1 MADAAENKLNVC
13 IISTSAS
20 VMGGDHKT
28 GVWLEEIATPYY
40 IFSEACNVTIA
51 SIKGGPIPIDA
62 GSMGEG
68 FFNDNCKKFLHDAS
82 AMGQFCHS
90 LPVEDVKVDDYDA
103 VFLPGGHGT
112 CEDFL
117 NCGALEKIV
126 CGMIEKGKVASAVC
140 HGPMVLCGKRMA
152 EFMKGKTVTGFTDSE
167 EGVVQLTQKVPL
179 LLEETLIKHGANF
192 TKGAD
197 WASHIAVDG
206 KLVTGQ
212 NPGSSAAVA
221 EKVMELLAAPAE

>member
-1 MADAAENKLNVC
+1 MADAEKKMRVC

-40 IFSEACNVTIA
+40 IFSEKCDVTIA

-62 GSMGEG
+62 GSMAEVY
-68 FFNDNCKKFLHDAS
+68 FNDDCKKFLHDS
-82 AMGQFCHS
+82 DAMGQFCHS
-90 LPVEDVKVDDYDA
+90 LPIEDVKVDDYDA

-117 NCGALEKIV
+117 NCGPLEKIM
-126 CGMIEKGKVASAVC
+126 CGMIESDKVASAVC

-152 EFMKGKTVTGFTDSE
+152 AFVKDKTVTGFTDSE
-167 EGVVQLTQKVPL
+167 ESVVQLTQKVPL
-179 LLEETLIKHGANF
+179 LLEETLIKHGAKF
-192 TKGAD
+192 TKGDD
-197 WASHIAVDG
+197 WLSHIAVDG

-221 EKVMELLAAPAE
+221 EKVLELLA

>member
-1 MADAAENKLNVC
+1 MAEAEKKMNVC

-20 VMGGDHKT
+20 VMGGDHNT

-40 IFSEACNVTIA
+40 ILSEKCKVTIA
-51 SIKGGPIPIDA
+51 SIKGGPIPIDT
-62 GSMGEG
+62 GSMQGA
-68 FFNDNCKKFLHDAS
+68 FFNDTCKRFLHDAA

-90 LPVEDVKVDDYDA
+90 VPVADVKIDDYDA

-117 NCGALEKIV
+117 DCEPLEKIMRD
-126 CGMIEKGKVASAVC
+126 MIANDKVASAVC
-140 HGPMVLCGKRMA
+140 HGPMVLCGERMK
-152 EFMKGKTVTGFTDSE
+152 EFVNGKTVTGFTDSE
-167 EGVVQLTQKVPL
+167 EAAVQLTEKVPL
-179 LLEETLIKHGANF
+179 LLEATLIKHGAKF
-192 TKGAD
+192 TKGED
-197 WASHIAVDG
+197 WGSHIAVDG

-221 EKVMELLAAPAE
+221 NKVLELLQ